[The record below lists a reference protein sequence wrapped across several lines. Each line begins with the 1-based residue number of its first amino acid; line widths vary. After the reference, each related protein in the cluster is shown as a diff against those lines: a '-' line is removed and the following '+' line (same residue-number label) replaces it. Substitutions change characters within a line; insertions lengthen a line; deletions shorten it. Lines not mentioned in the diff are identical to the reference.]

1 MVYNNPKNDLTEDSD
16 MSTWDDIKG
25 TLFAAGRDVSQKA
38 KEVSE
43 VAKLKMDIH
52 TKEDFV
58 EKQFATLGR
67 AYYEANKDNASE
79 KDAAQFAVIAE
90 AMEEIK
96 RMNQQVMDI
105 QGVLQCPN
113 CGKKVPVG
121 NAFCSDCGAKME
133 EIIVDATVVSEETVT
148 EEPVVEV
155 VNAEDVTVE
164 E

>member
-1 MVYNNPKNDLTEDSD
+1 
-16 MSTWDDIKG
+16 MSAWDELKG

-58 EKQFATLGR
+58 EKQFAILGR
-67 AYYEANKDNASE
+67 AYYEVNKDNASE
-79 KDAAQFAVIAE
+79 KDAEQFRVITE

-105 QGVLQCPN
+105 QGVVQCPN
-113 CGKKVPVG
+113 CGKKVPAG

-133 EIIVDATVVSEETVT
+133 EIIVDATVVSEETVAE

-155 VNAEDVTVE
+155 VDVE

>member
-1 MVYNNPKNDLTEDSD
+1 
-16 MSTWDDIKG
+16 MSAWDDLKG

-58 EKQFATLGR
+58 EKQFAILGR
-67 AYYEANKDNASE
+67 AYYEANKENANE
-79 KDAAQFAVIAE
+79 KDAAQFAVITE
-90 AMEEIK
+90 AMEEIQ

-113 CGKKVPVG
+113 CGKKVPTG
-121 NAFCSDCGAKME
+121 NAFCSDCGARME
-133 EIIVDATVVSEETVT
+133 DVVVDATVVSEETVV
-148 EEPVVEV
+148 EEPTVEV
-155 VNAEDVTVE
+155 VDAEDITVE
-164 E
+164 

>member
-1 MVYNNPKNDLTEDSD
+1 
-16 MSTWDDIKG
+16 MSAWDDLKG

-58 EKQFATLGR
+58 EKQFAILGR

-79 KDAAQFAVIAE
+79 KDVAQFAVITE

-113 CGKKVPVG
+113 CGKKVPAG
-121 NAFCSDCGAKME
+121 NAFCSDCGAKMD
-133 EIIVDATVVSEETVT
+133 EIVVDATVVSEEAV
-148 EEPVVEV
+148 EEETVVEV
-155 VNAEDVTVE
+155 VEAEEVTVE

>member
-1 MVYNNPKNDLTEDSD
+1 MVYNRANNMKMEDSD
-16 MSTWDDIKG
+16 MSAWDELKG

-58 EKQFATLGR
+58 EKQFAILGR
-67 AYYEANKDNASE
+67 AYYEVNKDNASE
-79 KDAAQFAVIAE
+79 KDAEQFRVITE

-105 QGVLQCPN
+105 QGVVQCPN
-113 CGKKVPVG
+113 CGKKVPAG

-133 EIIVDATVVSEETVT
+133 EIIVDATVVSEETVAE

-155 VNAEDVTVE
+155 VDVE

>member
-1 MVYNNPKNDLTEDSD
+1 
-16 MSTWDDIKG
+16 MSAWDDLKG

-58 EKQFATLGR
+58 EKQFAILGR
-67 AYYEANKDNASE
+67 AYYEANKENASE
-79 KDAAQFAVIAE
+79 KDADQFAVITE
-90 AMEEIK
+90 AIEEIK

-105 QGVLQCPN
+105 QGVLQCPS
-113 CGKKVPVG
+113 CGKKVPTG

-133 EIIVDATVVSEETVT
+133 EVIVDATVVSEEAVV
-148 EEPVVEV
+148 EEPTVEV
-155 VNAEDVTVE
+155 VDAEDVTVE
-164 E
+164 

>member
-1 MVYNNPKNDLTEDSD
+1 
-16 MSTWDDIKG
+16 MSAWDDLKG

-58 EKQFATLGR
+58 EKQFAILGR
-67 AYYEANKDNASE
+67 AYYEANKENANE
-79 KDAAQFAVIAE
+79 KDVAQFAVITE
-90 AMEEIK
+90 AMEEIQ

-113 CGKKVPVG
+113 CGKKVPTG
-121 NAFCSDCGAKME
+121 NAFCSDCGARME
-133 EIIVDATVVSEETVT
+133 DVVVDATVVSEETVV
-148 EEPVVEV
+148 EEPTVEV
-155 VNAEDVTVE
+155 VDAEDITVE
-164 E
+164 

>member
-1 MVYNNPKNDLTEDSD
+1 
-16 MSTWDDIKG
+16 MSAWDDLKG

-113 CGKKVPVG
+113 CGKKVPAG